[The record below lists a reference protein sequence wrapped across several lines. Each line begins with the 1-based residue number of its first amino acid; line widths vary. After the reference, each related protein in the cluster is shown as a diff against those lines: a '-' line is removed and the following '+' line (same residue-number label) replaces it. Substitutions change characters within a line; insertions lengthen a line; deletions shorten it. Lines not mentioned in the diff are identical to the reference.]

1 MPFPAETANS
11 FAYLVVYAESTAAEQ
26 TTPAAVELTDV
37 FASVS
42 TVTFHDLGLDASD
55 LGGSAGRN
63 LPADE
68 TQLQTTSFTLLMMQ
82 QVLIGELRL
91 PSPLWVL

>member
-1 MPFPAETANS
+1 MLSEDSVPFPAETANS

-42 TVTFHDLGLDASD
+42 TVKVHDLGLDASD
-55 LGGSAGRN
+55 LGGSVGWN

-68 TQLQTTSFTLLMMQ
+68 NQLHAT
-82 QVLIGELRL
+82 
-91 PSPLWVL
+91 